1 MERTSITAQGERMK
15 ITKTASGTKKITMSK
30 NEWKQIGI
38 KAGWIGNLEIK
49 TSKNSSAFQQKEAF
63 NRNYNNKGR
72 IFMDLSDGW
81 ASPSDIIN
89 DLASKIAMM
98 TSGLDELKAMV
109 PNLDKLQQAYDS
121 SEWSDPNHNQA
132 TTDIDNATLEFAN
145 ASAKLLG
152 NYKSKRERN
161 R

>member
-1 MERTSITAQGERMK
+1 MKVKLNRTQWEAIG
-15 ITKTASGTKKITMSK
+15 
-30 NEWKQIGI
+30 KQ
-38 KAGWIGNLEIK
+38 AGWVGNLEIK
-49 TSKNSSAFQQKEAF
+49 TSKNSSVFQQKEAF

-89 DLASKIAMM
+89 DLESKITMM
-98 TSGLDELKAMV
+98 TSGLDQLKAMV
-109 PNLDKLQQAYDS
+109 PNLDKLQQIYNS

-132 TTDIDNATLEFAN
+132 ATDIDNATLEFAN